1 MYERLAIILFVLII
15 AAIGM
20 GLVRRRGIQRA
31 QNAIQRLGIT
41 PGIPTIVY
49 FWSPR
54 CHLCRNAQ
62 KPILERMVEEYGEKY
77 LRLISY
83 NVDESSDM
91 AKAWGVMTIPTT
103 FIIDQSGEVLFV
115 NSGLATDGVLHR
127 QLKLQHTSQGE
138 VQ

>member
-15 AAIGM
+15 AAIAM
-20 GLVRRRGIQRA
+20 VLVRRRGIQRA
-31 QNAIQRLGIT
+31 QNAIQGLGIT
-41 PGIPTIVY
+41 PGILTIVY
-49 FWSPR
+49 FWSPH
-54 CHLCRNAQ
+54 CHACRNAQ
-62 KPILERMVEEYGEKY
+62 KPILERIVEEYGEKY
-77 LRLISY
+77 LQLIAY
-83 NVDESSDM
+83 NVDESADI

-127 QLKLQHTSQGE
+127 QLKLQPVSQAE

>member
-1 MYERLAIILFVLII
+1 MYERLEIILIVLVV

-20 GLVRRRGIQRA
+20 GLVRRRRIQRA
-31 QNAIQRLGIT
+31 QNAIQRLEIT

-62 KPILERMVEEYGEKY
+62 KPILERIVEEYSEKY
-77 LRLISY
+77 LQLISY

-115 NSGLATDGVLHR
+115 NIGLATDGVLHR
-127 QLKLQHTSQGE
+127 QLKLQHISQGE

>member
-20 GLVRRRGIQRA
+20 GLMRRRGTQRA
-31 QNAIQRLGIT
+31 QNAIHGLGIT
-41 PGIPTIVY
+41 PSILTIVY
-49 FWSPR
+49 FWSPH
-54 CHLCRNAQ
+54 CHSCRNAQ
-62 KPILERMVEEYGEKY
+62 KPILERIAEEYGEKY

-83 NVDESSDM
+83 NVDESADI

-115 NSGLATDGVLHR
+115 NFGLATGGVLHR
-127 QLKLQHTSQGE
+127 QLKLQPNSQGE

>member
-1 MYERLAIILFVLII
+1 MVERLAIILFVVII
-15 AAIGM
+15 AAIGI
-20 GLVRRRGIQRA
+20 GLVRRRGKQRA

-41 PGIPTIVY
+41 PGILTVVY

-62 KPILERMVEEYGEKY
+62 KPILQRIAEEYGEKY

-83 NVDESSDM
+83 NVDESSDI
-91 AKAWGVMTIPTT
+91 AKAWGVMSIPTT
-103 FIIDQSGEVLFV
+103 FVIDQSGEVLFV
-115 NSGLATDGVLHR
+115 NIGLATDGVLHR
-127 QLKLQHTSQGE
+127 QLELQHISQGK

>member
-1 MYERLAIILFVLII
+1 MVERLAIILFVLIV
-15 AAIGM
+15 AAIAM

-41 PGIPTIVY
+41 PGILTVVY

-62 KPILERMVEEYGEKY
+62 KPILERIVEEYGEKY

-83 NVDESSDM
+83 NADESSDI
-91 AKAWGVMTIPTT
+91 AKAWGVMSIPTT
-103 FIIDQSGEVLFV
+103 FVIDQSGEVLFV
-115 NSGLATDGVLHR
+115 NIGLATDGVLHR
-127 QLKLQHTSQGE
+127 QLKLQHISQ
-138 VQ
+138 QAR

>member
-1 MYERLAIILFVLII
+1 MYERLAIILFVLIV

-20 GLVRRRGIQRA
+20 GFVRRRGIQRA
-31 QNAIQRLGIT
+31 QNAIQRLGVT
-41 PGIPTIVY
+41 PGIPTVVY

-62 KPILERMVEEYGEKY
+62 KPILERIVKEYGEKY

-83 NVDESSDM
+83 NVDESSNI

-103 FIIDQSGEVLFV
+103 FIIDQSGEVLFA

-127 QLKLQHTSQGE
+127 QLKLQHISQGE

>member
-1 MYERLAIILFVLII
+1 MVERLAIVLFVLII

-20 GLVRRRGIQRA
+20 GLVRRSGIRRA
-31 QNAIQRLGIT
+31 QNAMQGWGIT

-54 CHLCRNAQ
+54 CHSCRNAQ
-62 KPILERMVEEYGEKY
+62 KPILERIVEEYGEKY
-77 LRLISY
+77 LQLISY

-103 FIIDQSGEVLFV
+103 FIINQSGEVLFV
-115 NSGLATDGVLHR
+115 NIGLATDGVLHR
-127 QLKLQHTSQGE
+127 QLSIFHKGAEQS
-138 VQ
+138 

>member
-1 MYERLAIILFVLII
+1 MYERLAIILFVLIV

-20 GLVRRRGIQRA
+20 VLVRRRGIQRA

-54 CHLCRNAQ
+54 CHQCRNAQ
-62 KPILERMVEEYGEKY
+62 KPILECIVEEYGEKY
-77 LRLISY
+77 LQLISY

-91 AKAWGVMTIPTT
+91 EKAVGVRA
-103 FIIDQSGEVLFV
+103 S
-115 NSGLATDGVLHR
+115 
-127 QLKLQHTSQGE
+127 
-138 VQ
+138 